1 MVLKLY
7 GQPYATCA
15 KRVLTILKETNTPFE
30 FIGVKSEFL
39 LLADVIVNIILL
51 ICRAQTTR

>member
-39 LLADVIVNIILL
+39 PLTDIMIFISLT
-51 ICRAQTTR
+51 CCAQTTR